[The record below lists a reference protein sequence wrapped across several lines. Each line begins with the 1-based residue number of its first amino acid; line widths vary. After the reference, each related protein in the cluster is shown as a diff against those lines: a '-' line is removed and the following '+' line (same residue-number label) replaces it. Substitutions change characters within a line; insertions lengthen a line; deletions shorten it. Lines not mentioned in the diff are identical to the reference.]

1 MSFYQKLIQEIAPN
15 LNPAGVE
22 SLMRLQY
29 GSLSHL
35 SRETFV
41 AECALAAECEKEEP
55 GTLESV
61 AESFGM
67 SGDFEKWENGN

>member
-1 MSFYQKLIQEIAPN
+1 MNFYQELIHEINPR

-29 GSLSHL
+29 GTLSHL
-35 SRETFV
+35 SREIFV

-55 GTLESV
+55 GILKSA

-67 SGDFEKWENGN
+67 GREFEEWEKAA

>member
-1 MSFYQKLIQEIAPN
+1 MSFYQELIQEINPS

-29 GSLSHL
+29 STLSHL

-41 AECALAAECEKEEP
+41 AECALAAECEKEAP
-55 GTLESV
+55 GTLKSV

-67 SGDFEKWENGN
+67 GREFEKWEKGV